1 MNKLKKI
8 CQYFIF
14 AVVAIFLSFLI
25 WVSEVRS
32 QSFVEPRLIQIFC
45 MEKKLFEDTI
55 GKSQNLF
62 FIGTM
67 PSSSSVIEIHRGKK
81 DLAWSVL
88 IRSPFNNSLCV
99 LATGNQLIDV
109 DWFAEKNLLPEG
121 ER

>member
-14 AVVAIFLSFLI
+14 AVVVVFLSSLI

-32 QSFVEPRLIQIFC
+32 EDYVEAKLIKMLC
-45 MEKKLFEDTI
+45 MEKKLFEETI
-55 GKSQNLF
+55 AKHQELF

-67 PSSSSVIEIHRGKK
+67 PTTSSVIEIHRGE
-81 DLAWSVL
+81 DLSWSVL
-88 IRSPFNNSLCV
+88 IRSPFDSALCV

>member
-14 AVVAIFLSFLI
+14 AVVAVFLSFLI

-32 QSFVEPRLIQIFC
+32 EDYVEARLIKMLC
-45 MEKKLFEDTI
+45 MEKKLFKKTI
-55 GKSQNLF
+55 AKNQELF

-67 PSSSSVIEIHRGKK
+67 PTTSSVVEIYRAK
-81 DLAWSVL
+81 DLSWSVL
-88 IRSPFNNSLCV
+88 IRSPFDSALCV